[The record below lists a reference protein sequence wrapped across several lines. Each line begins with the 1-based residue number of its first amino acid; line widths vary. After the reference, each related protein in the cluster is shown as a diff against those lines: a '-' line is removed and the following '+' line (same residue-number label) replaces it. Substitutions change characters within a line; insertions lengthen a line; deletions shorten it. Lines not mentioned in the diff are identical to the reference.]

1 MKLSKASLAI
11 GAMLGSGVSCAAFA
25 IDLYVDTK
33 TEQIYAKPGPG
44 RVHMGSFVK
53 EDTPAKTAKTSSGKT
68 VNAATDRESE
78 NTAEMAAD
86 RTTAAELAAMRK
98 DLELKA
104 KMREARLVSDISSL
118 EERVKEAENVHVEF
132 HDGGP
137 HFASKDGNFTFAM
150 NGRIQASSQYNFEN
164 EVLPAF
170 GSNLPN
176 ELNSGMTIRR
186 ARLGAEG
193 TFFKIWDYKFEYDFT
208 RGNGSVASG
217 VTDAFMR
224 LNVTKPFS
232 LKIGSFKEPFSL
244 EEAASNRFLTFI
256 ERHMAV
262 NSFVDNPNTYKT
274 GIGANYAVPRF
285 QFGVAFQTE
294 PVGPWSAAS
303 TSVNAAGNN
312 SRNNGSGDTGW
323 EGIGRISGRPWME
336 DETRFLHVG
345 VSAGHT
351 AVNTQYAANGV
362 IATTPSAQGGGGG
375 GMAFFAFPGTNV
387 DRTNVLNTGNLS
399 VGNKGAPGSR
409 QITSY
414 DRFGAEGWLV
424 HGPFSLQ
431 AEYLRTN
438 INGIGYNNE
447 HFTGYYGFASY
458 FLTGES
464 KTYHVRNGAANRIKP
479 KQRFQWNGSGWGAW
493 EIAAGYDYLNLTS
506 GVIKGGQ
513 MDMVRFALNWYPH
526 PNVKIQNNVTHVLNV
541 DTSGSTIP
549 RTQGFNNAHL
559 SSFLTQVQVDF

>member
-1 MKLSKASLAI
+1 MNLTRLAVAVTAILSAGAS
-11 GAMLGSGVSCAAFA
+11 SGVFA

-44 RVHMGSFVK
+44 RVHMGSFVR
-53 EDTPAKTAKTSSGKT
+53 ENTPAKTVNTAPVNFGEKTADTSSDQTADIPAGKT
-68 VNAATDRESE
+68 D
-78 NTAEMAAD
+78 TAEL
-86 RTTAAELAAMRK
+86 TTIRR
-98 DLELKA
+98 DIELKS
-104 KMREARLVSDISSL
+104 KMMGARLTSDLASL
-118 EERVKEAENVHVEF
+118 EERVKEAEKVHVEF

-150 NGRIQASSQYNFEN
+150 NGRMQAGSQYNFVN
-164 EVLPAF
+164 DVLPAT

-186 ARLGAEG
+186 ARLGFEG
-193 TFFKIWDYKFEYDFT
+193 SFYKIWDYKFEFDFT
-208 RGNGSVASG
+208 RGNGSLASG
-217 VTDAFMR
+217 VTDAFVR

-244 EEAASNRFLTFI
+244 EEAASNRYLTFI

-294 PVGPWSAAS
+294 PVGAWSAAS

-351 AVNTQYAANGV
+351 AVNTQYQANGTINV
-362 IATTPSAQGGGGG
+362 GLNQTGGGG

-409 QITSY
+409 QISSY
-414 DRFGAEGWLV
+414 DRYGAESWLV
-424 HGPFSLQ
+424 YGPVSLQ

-438 INGIGYNNE
+438 VNGTGYNGE

-464 KTYHVRNGAANRIKP
+464 KAYHVRNGAANRIKP
-479 KQRFQWNGSGWGAW
+479 KQNFQWSGSGWGAW
-493 EIAAGYDYLNLTS
+493 EVAAGYDYLNLNS
-506 GVIKGGQ
+506 GVIRGGQ
-513 MDMVRFALNWYPH
+513 MDMVRVGLNWYPH
-526 PNVKIQNNVTHVLNV
+526 PNIKIQNNVTYVLNV
-541 DTSGSTIP
+541 DTSGSPIP
-549 RTQGFNNAHL
+549 RTAGFNNANL

>member
-1 MKLSKASLAI
+1 MKLSKISWVI
-11 GAMLGSGVSCAAFA
+11 SAMFGSGVSCMAFA

-44 RVHMGSFVK
+44 RVHMGSFVR
-53 EDTPAKTAKTSSGKT
+53 EDNPAKTARQPANSLNS
-68 VNAATDRESE
+68 APADREPE
-78 NTAEMAAD
+78 GRAEVAAEET
-86 RTTAAELAAMRK
+86 RAAELAAMRK

-104 KMREARLVSDISSL
+104 KMREARLVSDIGSL
-118 EERVKEAENVHVEF
+118 EERVKEAEKVHVDF

-137 HFASKDGNFTFAM
+137 HFSSKDGNFTFAM
-150 NGRIQASSQYNFEN
+150 NGRMQAGSQYNFEN
-164 EVLPAF
+164 EVLPAT

-176 ELNSGMTIRR
+176 ELNSGATIRR

-193 TFFKIWDYKFEYDFT
+193 TFFKIWDYKFEFDFT
-208 RGNGSVASG
+208 RGNGSLASG
-217 VTDAFMR
+217 VTDAFIR
-224 LNVTKPFS
+224 LNVNKPFS
-232 LKIGSFKEPFSL
+232 VKIGSFKEPFSL

-262 NSFVDNPNTYKT
+262 NSFIDNANTYKT
-274 GIGANYAVPRF
+274 GIGANYAEPRF

-294 PVGPWSAAS
+294 PVGAWSAAS

-336 DETRFLHVG
+336 DETKFLHVG

-351 AVNTQYAANGV
+351 AVNTQYQANGTINV
-362 IATTPSAQGGGGG
+362 GPNQTGGGG

-387 DRTNVLNTGNLS
+387 DRTKVLNTGNLS

-438 INGIGYNNE
+438 INGIGYDNE

-479 KQRFQWNGSGWGAW
+479 KQRFQWSGSGWGAW

-506 GVIKGGQ
+506 GVIRGGQ

-541 DTSGSTIP
+541 DTSGSAIP
-549 RTQGFNNAHL
+549 RTAGFNGAHL

>member
-1 MKLSKASLAI
+1 MKLSRIGLAVS
-11 GAMLGSGVSCAAFA
+11 AMLGSGVACTAFA

-44 RVHMGSFVK
+44 RVHIGNFVR
-53 EDTPAKTAKTSSGKT
+53 EDAPARTARTSPGRT
-68 VNAATDRESE
+68 IDAASDREPE
-78 NTAEMAAD
+78 NTAEVATEET
-86 RTTAAELAAMRK
+86 RAAELATLRK

-118 EERVKEAENVHVEF
+118 EERVKEAEKVHVEF

-137 HFASKDGNFTFAM
+137 HFSSKDGNFTFAM
-150 NGRIQASSQYNFEN
+150 NGRIQAGSQYNFEN
-164 EVLPAF
+164 EVLPATS
-170 GSNLPN
+170 GAPN
-176 ELNSGMTIRR
+176 ELNSGATIRR
-186 ARLGAEG
+186 ARLGFEG
-193 TFFKIWDYKFEYDFT
+193 TFFKIWDYKFEHDFT
-208 RGNGSVASG
+208 RGNGSLASG
-217 VTDAFMR
+217 VTDAFIR

-232 LKIGSFKEPFSL
+232 VKIGSFKEPFSL

-262 NSFVDNPNTYKT
+262 NSFIDNPNTYKT
-274 GIGANYAVPRF
+274 GIGANYAEPRF
-285 QFGVAFQTE
+285 QFGIAFQTE

-336 DETRFLHVG
+336 DETRFFHIG
-345 VSAGHT
+345 ASAGHT
-351 AVNTQYAANGV
+351 VVNTQFNADGT
-362 IATTPSAQGGGGG
+362 ITGTPSAQGGGGG

-399 VGNKGAPGSR
+399 VGRKGAPGSR

-414 DRFGAEGWLV
+414 DRYGAESWLV
-424 HGPFSLQ
+424 YGPLSLQ

-438 INGIGYNNE
+438 INGIGYDNE
-447 HFTGYYGFASY
+447 HLTGYYGFASY

-493 EIAAGYDYLNLTS
+493 EVAAGYDYINLNN
-506 GVIKGGQ
+506 GVIRGGQ

-526 PNVKIQNNVTHVLNV
+526 PNVKVQNNVTHTLNIN
-541 DTSGSTIP
+541 TAGSP
-549 RTQGFNNAHL
+549 SDRSRGFNNGHI

>member
-1 MKLSKASLAI
+1 MKLSRLTVAI
-11 GAMLGSGVSCAAFA
+11 AAILSAGVSSGALA

-44 RVHMGSFVK
+44 RVHMGSFVR
-53 EDTPAKTAKTSSGKT
+53 EDKPSKTADKTPAKIGEKTDTSPDEIAELPAGKT
-68 VNAATDRESE
+68 D
-78 NTAEMAAD
+78 
-86 RTTAAELAAMRK
+86 AAELTAVRR
-98 DLELKA
+98 DIELKA
-104 KMREARLVSDISSL
+104 KMMGARLTSDLASL
-118 EERVKEAENVHVEF
+118 EERVKDAEKVHVDF
-132 HDGGP
+132 NDGGP

-150 NGRIQASSQYNFEN
+150 NGRAQGSSQYNFVN
-164 EVLPAF
+164 DVLPAT

-186 ARLGAEG
+186 ARLGFEG
-193 TFFKIWDYKFEYDFT
+193 SFYKIWDYKFEFDFT
-208 RGNGSVASG
+208 RGNGSLASG
-217 VTDAFMR
+217 VTDAFVR

-232 LKIGSFKEPFSL
+232 VKIGSFKEPFSL

-294 PVGPWSAAS
+294 PVGAWSAAS

-351 AVNTQYAANGV
+351 AVNTQYQANGTINV
-362 IATTPSAQGGGGG
+362 GPNQTGGGG

-399 VGNKGAPGSR
+399 IGNRGAPGSR
-409 QITSY
+409 QISSY

-424 HGPFSLQ
+424 HGPFSVQ
-431 AEYLRTN
+431 GEYLRTN
-438 INGIGYNNE
+438 INGQGYDSE

-464 KTYHVRNGAANRIKP
+464 KAYHVRNGAANRIRP
-479 KQRFQWNGSGWGAW
+479 KQNFQWSGSGWGAW
-493 EIAAGYDYLNLTS
+493 EVAAGYDYLNLNS
-506 GVIKGGQ
+506 GLIRGGQ
-513 MDMVRFALNWYPH
+513 MDMFRFALNWYPH
-526 PNVKIQNNVTHVLNV
+526 PNIKIQNNVTHVLNV
-541 DTSGSTIP
+541 DTSGSSIP
-549 RTQGFNNAHL
+549 RTAGFNNANV
-559 SSFLTQVQVDF
+559 SSFLTQIQVDF